1 MSADQHTD
9 DAGAELGPIQ
19 GFFRSLGNLLATLVG
34 IAHTRLE
41 LLSTEIQ
48 QEVHR
53 AAQILVWTLVALLAA
68 GIGLFLAAL
77 VTIFVFWD
85 SHRIVAS
92 VAVTI
97 AFFVIA
103 AVAGVVVRAKIRS
116 KPRLLEATL
125 NELAKDR
132 EGLEARPQ

>member
-1 MSADQHTD
+1 MSSDQYSD
-9 DAGAELGPIQ
+9 DARAELGPIQ

-103 AVAGVVVRAKIRS
+103 GVAGVVVRAKVRS
-116 KPRLLEATL
+116 RPRLLDATL

-132 EGLEARPQ
+132 ESLEARPP